1 MPILL
6 RQWSDR
12 YNGKDL
18 PRLRI
23 KKIDGISRDVGYRHG
38 FATIDR
44 QYMVGRCNA
53 EERLSRSKVRSH
65 FPRVQ
70 IKNGDTLLCKVKA
83 PRRMIERCIIPNA
96 VGAAA
101 RNRSDSLVRAPLRL
115 TGYSGGPEHYKH
127 ANTANQL

>member
-44 QYMVGRCNA
+44 QYMVRRHQA
-53 EERLSRSKVRSH
+53 LERLSCNKVRGDLA
-65 FPRVQ
+65 RVQ
-70 IKNGDTLLCKVKA
+70 IEYSHPILGQVEA
-83 PRRMIERCIIPNA
+83 PRSVIHRCVIPNPI
-96 VGAAA
+96 GRTTPNGCGQPIEA
-101 RNRSDSLVRAPLRL
+101 RVRSGLATVSSD
-115 TGYSGGPEHYKH
+115 
-127 ANTANQL
+127 